1 MSADAAL
8 RDEMVRLCKSL
19 FDRGLTPGSSGN
31 VSARLPGG
39 GYLVTP
45 TNACLGFLE
54 SPRLSVLDEA
64 FNHVGGDKPTKEIPL
79 HRAFYETRGA
89 GCGAVVHLH
98 STHAVA
104 LSMLPGVDPDDV
116 LPPLTPYPIMRLGRV
131 ALLPYV
137 TPGDPAMGEA
147 VIALNGTRKAVLL
160 ANHGPV
166 VSDFSLAAAV
176 SAIEELEEAAKLML
190 LLRQDTPTTLSAAEM
205 ATLRRRFPAD

>member
-1 MSADAAL
+1 MNEDTML

-31 VSARLPGG
+31 VSARRSGG

-45 TNACLGFLE
+45 TNACLGFLD
-54 SPRLSVLDEA
+54 PARLSVLDEA

-89 GCGAVVHLH
+89 RCGAVVHLH

-137 TPGDPAMGEA
+137 MPGDPAMGEA
-147 VIALNGTRKAVLL
+147 VAALGGTRKTVLL

-166 VSDFSLAAAV
+166 VCDVSLAAAV
-176 SAIEELEEAAKLML
+176 SAMEELEEAAKLTL
-190 LLRQDTPTTLSAAEM
+190 LLRQDTPSTLSAADEL
-205 ATLRRRFPAD
+205 TLRRRFPAD